1 MVRPGREGGREG
13 GERGEEG
20 RGEGGE
26 EREGRRGRG
35 EREGR
40 RGRGGEGGEGRARG
54 MALLF
59 LLALV
64 FVWSYV
70 YAIVC
75 SIERSQFDGL
85 FHQRFVTSPMTR

>member
-1 MVRPGREGGREG
+1 
-13 GERGEEG
+13 
-20 RGEGGE
+20 
-26 EREGRRGRG
+26 
-35 EREGR
+35 
-40 RGRGGEGGEGRARG
+40 